1 MILNIWISLK
11 SEKTPNQSKCV
22 LIVKNIMMKFIWK
35 LINLIIDMFAYLDLV
50 YSAAKGLD
58 IYWCKN
64 FNVHLFK
71 YDNYFYLEVYKTYY
85 H

>member
-1 MILNIWISLK
+1 
-11 SEKTPNQSKCV
+11 
-22 LIVKNIMMKFIWK
+22 
-35 LINLIIDMFAYLDLV
+35 MFVYLDLV
-50 YSAAKGLD
+50 YSAAIGLD

-64 FNVHLFK
+64 FNVYLLK